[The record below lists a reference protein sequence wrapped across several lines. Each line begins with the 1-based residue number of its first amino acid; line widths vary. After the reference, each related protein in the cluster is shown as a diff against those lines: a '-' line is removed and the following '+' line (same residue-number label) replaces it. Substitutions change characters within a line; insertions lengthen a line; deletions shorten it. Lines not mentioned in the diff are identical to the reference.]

1 VTSAPDGGERLAEL
15 AANLAAVR
23 ASIVAACSAAGRSAA
38 EISLIA
44 VTKTFPASDI
54 MLLNRL
60 GIADIGENKDQEAAP
75 KVAACAAAGLALR
88 WHFVGQLQVNK
99 AASVASYADM
109 VHSVDRVRLAEALS
123 RRAVAAGRQ
132 VRCLVQVSL
141 DDGAVLGGP
150 EQGGAGQGGA
160 GQGGAGQGGAGQGG
174 AGRGGAGTGQVLD
187 LAAAIAA
194 RDGLELAGVMAVAPL
209 GQPARPAYARLRE
222 IAELVRAAHP
232 AAHVI
237 SAGMS
242 GDLGDAIAEGAT
254 HVRIGTALLGGRRA
268 FVR

>member
-1 VTSAPDGGERLAEL
+1 MTSAADDGERLAEL

-23 ASIVAACSAAGRSAA
+23 ARIAMASEAAGRSPA
-38 EISLIA
+38 EVTLIA
-44 VTKTFPASDI
+44 VTKTFPASDV
-54 MLLNRL
+54 MLLHQL
-60 GIADIGENKDQEAAP
+60 GISDIGENKDQEAAP

-109 VHSVDRVRLAEALS
+109 VHSVDRVRLAEARG
-123 RRAVAAGRQ
+123 RRAVTAGRQ
-132 VRCLVQVSL
+132 VRCLVQVNL
-141 DDGAVLGGP
+141 DSGSGSGS
-150 EQGGAGQGGA
+150 
-160 GQGGAGQGGAGQGG
+160 G
-174 AGRGGAGTGQVLD
+174 AGRGGADPGQVLEV
-187 LAAAIAA
+187 AAAIAA
-194 RDGLELAGVMAVAPL
+194 SDGLELAGVMAVAPL

-222 IAELVRAAHP
+222 IAELVRAAYPP
-232 AAHVI
+232 AQMI

-242 GDLGDAIAEGAT
+242 GDLVDAIAEGAT